1 MQEKYTCTYICRE
14 RRRNQERVFR
24 NYLFNGLKAAG
35 AFMFSLRSLWRLKIR
50 ILHFPD
56 TYVAHE

>member
-1 MQEKYTCTYICRE
+1 MQGKYTYTFIHRE

-24 NYLFNGLKAAG
+24 NYLFNELKVAG
-35 AFMFSLRSLWRLKIR
+35 AFMFSLRGLWRLKTR

-56 TYVAHE
+56 TYTANE